1 MFKLIKLKILRMLF
15 ILLLSVA
22 EIVTLKVK
30 TGLYYPI
37 KWLNHY
43 LKGSG
48 SALKVP
54 MEVVHGAKTAF
65 NEAIDIDSYNHKYES
80 WSGKYCI
87 CHSTLYEGSGFYNR
101 PTLFYLLGGFTFK
114 VYTSYTGRVLVSG
127 KDHYDWHPTYDCEGE
142 PQYFTSPLGN
152 SVLMN
157 LIIKLMGFIFG
168 RDYFVTAGFPSGE
181 AGISNKLWADF
192 EKVGAKPF
200 NSFFY
205 NVPMWDTV
213 EELKEVG
220 YIDEDVPYKEEMRET
235 HYYRVVLKKGGHK
248 AHPGYFVHY
257 GHGMSKR
264 EIGAIVKETV
274 GPNASIFV
282 KEVNVQAIKSLC
294 YLGEI

>member
-15 ILLLSVA
+15 ILVLSVVERA
-22 EIVTLKVK
+22 TRYVK
-30 TGLYYPI
+30 TGLYYPV

-48 SALKVP
+48 LAMEVP

-65 NEAIDIDSYNHKYES
+65 NEAINIDSYNHKYES
-80 WSGKYCI
+80 WGGKYCI
-87 CHSTLYEGSGFYNR
+87 CHSTLYKGSGFYNR

-114 VYTSYTGRVLVSG
+114 VYASHTGKVLVSG
-127 KDHYDWHPTYDCEGE
+127 KDHYDWHPTPNGD
-142 PQYFTSPLGN
+142 YFTSPLGEN
-152 SVLMN
+152 PVILV
-157 LIIKLMGFIFG
+157 IVKIAGKIFG
-168 RDYFVTAGFPSGE
+168 DEYFVSKGFPSGE
-181 AGISNKLWADF
+181 AGISNQLWADF